1 MKNKHYMFLLSL
13 IVILSFFLNFY
24 AISNYGTGNEYYA
37 SAILSMTKSFKNFF
51 FVAFDPAGMVSIDK
65 PPFGFWIQA
74 IFVLIFGYHGW
85 VLFLPQALSGTLS
98 CILIY
103 ILVSKYFKNRNAALV
118 SSLIFAITPI
128 VVAVCRNNTI
138 DMQLIF
144 VLLLSTLFLFKSL
157 EKNKWRYLFIA
168 AIFICIGFNI
178 KMFQAYM
185 VVPAF
190 ALTYLVFS
198 KEKISKRFIAG
209 GITIGIMLIV
219 PLSWTAI
226 VELYPASERPYID
239 STSNNSVIQLIFGH
253 NGLERLVGRGN
264 GMIGVSNSPNNPQD
278 MKDKPKEDIKTV
290 DKSDD
295 NSNKNPQNRNVQGPG
310 EQGNHGVSNPNGGK
324 GGQGDDYIGDPSP
337 IRLWISSIYGQ
348 ISWLIIFAICS
359 IIVSI
364 KKIKIKNATLK
375 DSFFYFWVLWLLTM
389 LIFFSFAGF
398 YHRYYLCMIAPAI
411 SVLCGIGIINMYK
424 EFKEKNSWK
433 QYILPIALG
442 ITMILEFLHVFQYD
456 NILKVLIPAMI
467 IFSLLAAIF
476 IVSNFIN
483 NKAFHAFLASGFV
496 IIAILIAPFYWS
508 LTPVFYVTNTTKP
521 AAGPEIIESKEKLA
535 IASPSNIKDNKNS
548 GLENYLVNNYK
559 EGSFLVVACRS
570 NDVAKFIIDT
580 GLPCYAYGGF
590 LGQDNSL
597 SLDKLKEYV
606 NEGKI
611 TYFLISEMGGMSG
624 NSEIINYVK
633 ENATFIDPSEYEFD
647 NNKNEGIDKMHG
659 NSLYCFK

>member
-1 MKNKHYMFLLSL
+1 
-13 IVILSFFLNFY
+13 
-24 AISNYGTGNEYYA
+24 
-37 SAILSMTKSFKNFF
+37 
-51 FVAFDPAGMVSIDK
+51 
-65 PPFGFWIQA
+65 
-74 IFVLIFGYHGW
+74 
-85 VLFLPQALSGTLS
+85 
-98 CILIY
+98 
-103 ILVSKYFKNRNAALV
+103 
-118 SSLIFAITPI
+118 
-128 VVAVCRNNTI
+128 
-138 DMQLIF
+138 
-144 VLLLSTLFLFKSL
+144 
-157 EKNKWRYLFIA
+157 
-168 AIFICIGFNI
+168 
-178 KMFQAYM
+178 
-185 VVPAF
+185 
-190 ALTYLVFS
+190 
-198 KEKISKRFIAG
+198 
-209 GITIGIMLIV
+209 MLIV
-219 PLSWTAI
+219 SLSWTAI

-496 IIAILIAPFYWS
+496 IIAILIAP
-508 LTPVFYVTNTTKP
+508 
-521 AAGPEIIESKEKLA
+521 
-535 IASPSNIKDNKNS
+535 SNIKDNKNS

-659 NSLYCFK
+659 SSLYCFK

>member
-1 MKNKHYMFLLSL
+1 
-13 IVILSFFLNFY
+13 
-24 AISNYGTGNEYYA
+24 
-37 SAILSMTKSFKNFF
+37 
-51 FVAFDPAGMVSIDK
+51 
-65 PPFGFWIQA
+65 
-74 IFVLIFGYHGW
+74 
-85 VLFLPQALSGTLS
+85 
-98 CILIY
+98 
-103 ILVSKYFKNRNAALV
+103 
-118 SSLIFAITPI
+118 
-128 VVAVCRNNTI
+128 
-138 DMQLIF
+138 
-144 VLLLSTLFLFKSL
+144 
-157 EKNKWRYLFIA
+157 
-168 AIFICIGFNI
+168 
-178 KMFQAYM
+178 
-185 VVPAF
+185 
-190 ALTYLVFS
+190 
-198 KEKISKRFIAG
+198 
-209 GITIGIMLIV
+209 MLIV
-219 PLSWTAI
+219 SLSWTAI

-253 NGLERLVGRGN
+253 NGLERLVGREN

-290 DKSDD
+290 DKS
-295 NSNKNPQNRNVQGPG
+295 
-310 EQGNHGVSNPNGGK
+310 
-324 GGQGDDYIGDPSP
+324 
-337 IRLWISSIYGQ
+337 
-348 ISWLIIFAICS
+348 
-359 IIVSI
+359 
-364 KKIKIKNATLK
+364 LK

-496 IIAILIAPFYWS
+496 IIAILIAP
-508 LTPVFYVTNTTKP
+508 
-521 AAGPEIIESKEKLA
+521 
-535 IASPSNIKDNKNS
+535 SNIKDNKNS

-659 NSLYCFK
+659 SSLYCFK

>member
-1 MKNKHYMFLLSL
+1 
-13 IVILSFFLNFY
+13 
-24 AISNYGTGNEYYA
+24 
-37 SAILSMTKSFKNFF
+37 
-51 FVAFDPAGMVSIDK
+51 
-65 PPFGFWIQA
+65 
-74 IFVLIFGYHGW
+74 
-85 VLFLPQALSGTLS
+85 
-98 CILIY
+98 
-103 ILVSKYFKNRNAALV
+103 
-118 SSLIFAITPI
+118 
-128 VVAVCRNNTI
+128 
-138 DMQLIF
+138 
-144 VLLLSTLFLFKSL
+144 
-157 EKNKWRYLFIA
+157 
-168 AIFICIGFNI
+168 
-178 KMFQAYM
+178 
-185 VVPAF
+185 
-190 ALTYLVFS
+190 
-198 KEKISKRFIAG
+198 
-209 GITIGIMLIV
+209 MLIV
-219 PLSWTAI
+219 SLSWTAI

-359 IIVSI
+359 II
-364 KKIKIKNATLK
+364 
-375 DSFFYFWVLWLLTM
+375 
-389 LIFFSFAGF
+389 
-398 YHRYYLCMIAPAI
+398 
-411 SVLCGIGIINMYK
+411 NMYE

-496 IIAILIAPFYWS
+496 IIAILIA
-508 LTPVFYVTNTTKP
+508 
-521 AAGPEIIESKEKLA
+521 
-535 IASPSNIKDNKNS
+535 PSNIKDNKNS

-659 NSLYCFK
+659 SSLYCFK

>member
-1 MKNKHYMFLLSL
+1 MKNKHYIFLLSL

-168 AIFICIGFNI
+168 AIFIGIGFNI

-198 KEKISKRFIAG
+198 KEKVSKRFIAG

-219 PLSWTAI
+219 SLSWTTI
-226 VELYPASERPYID
+226 VELYPASERPYVD

-253 NGLERLVGRGN
+253 NGLERLVGREN
-264 GMIGVSNSPNNPQD
+264 GMIGVSNSPNNSPNNPQD
-278 MKDKPKEDIKTV
+278 MKDKPKEDTKTV

-295 NSNKNPQNRNVQGPG
+295 NSNKNQQNRNVQGPG
-310 EQGNHGVSNPNGGK
+310 EQGNHGGPKSNGDK

-359 IIVSI
+359 II
-364 KKIKIKNATLK
+364 
-375 DSFFYFWVLWLLTM
+375 
-389 LIFFSFAGF
+389 
-398 YHRYYLCMIAPAI
+398 
-411 SVLCGIGIINMYK
+411 NMYK
-424 EFKEKNSWK
+424 EFKEKHSWK

-456 NILKVLIPAMI
+456 NIPKVLIPTMI
-467 IFSLLAAIF
+467 IFSLLATIF

-483 NKAFHAFLASGFV
+483 KKAFHAFLASGFV

-535 IASPSNIKDNKNS
+535 IASPSNMKDNKNS

-611 TYFLISEMGGMSG
+611 TYFLISEMGGMGG

-633 ENATFIDPSEYEFD
+633 ENATLIDSSEYEAD
-647 NNKNEGIDKMHG
+647 SNNKSEDIDKMHG
-659 NSLYCFK
+659 SSLYCFN